1 MNMSSLRV
9 CMLLDRYLPVIGG
22 TELQAS
28 RLATA
33 LQARGHSIN
42 IVTRRLTVDLPAKE
56 TVNGIQVH
64 RLSPVGLS
72 HFANVVIIGRVF
84 LYLVSQRQNY
94 DLIHVHGVGPLGLAA
109 LLATKL
115 THKPVLIK
123 VAAYG
128 NLSRIDHAGI
138 VPNRYTRFVRRIL
151 LPPWLWNWWLHQA
164 SAIVVLGRETVNEA
178 LGLGLGD
185 RTVHIPNGVDT
196 SRFSPLPLPERVAL
210 RHRLGIADDERI
222 LLFTGRLV
230 RGKGLDTIVEAL
242 PELVKKMPHIRL
254 WLAGSGALQ
263 SDNVTEELQQAI
275 VQLGLTDKVQFLG
288 AVSQVE
294 QYLQAADLFIFPS
307 RKEGMPN
314 ALLEAMACGL
324 PVIASDIDGV
334 RDVAEDE
341 IIRFFPVGDSN
352 TLAKV
357 ILDAVSAPEATV
369 VAAERARQHVETAFS
384 LSSVARE
391 YEAVYHALISNENVR
406 SVQNTEHRSRQRQP

>member
-1 MNMSSLRV
+1 MTNLRV
-9 CMLLDRYLPVIGG
+9 FMLLDRYLPVIGG

-42 IVTRRLTVDLPAKE
+42 IVTRRLATDLPIEE
-56 TVNGIQVH
+56 TLNGIQVH

-72 HFANVVIIGRVF
+72 HFANAVIVVRVF
-84 LYLVSQRQNY
+84 LYLISQRHNY

-138 VPNRYTRFVRRIL
+138 SPNRYTRFVRRIL
-151 LPPWLWNWWLHQA
+151 LPTSLWNWWLHQT
-164 SAIVVLGRETVNEA
+164 SAIVVLGRETLNEA
-178 LGLGLGD
+178 VALGLGD

-196 SRFSPLPLPERVAL
+196 SQFRPLPLPERMAL
-210 RHRLGIADDERI
+210 RHMLGIADNERI

-230 RGKGLDTIVEAL
+230 RGKRLDTIVEAL
-242 PELVKKMPHIRL
+242 PELVEKLPHARL

-263 SDNVTEELQQAI
+263 SDDVTEELQQAI
-275 VQLGLTDKVQFLG
+275 IQLGLTDKVQFLG
-288 AVSQVE
+288 AVIQVE

-307 RKEGMPN
+307 QKEGMPN

-324 PVIASDIDGV
+324 PVIASDIDAV
-334 RDVAEDE
+334 RDVADDE
-341 IIRFFPVGDSN
+341 LIRFFPVGDSD
-352 TLAKV
+352 TLAKA
-357 ILDAVSAPEATV
+357 IISTISAPKATQ
-369 VAAERARQHVETAFS
+369 VAAERARKHVETTFS
-384 LSSVARE
+384 LSSVASK
-391 YEAVYHALISNENVR
+391 YEAVYQVLISNENVR
-406 SVQNTEHRSRQRQP
+406 TIQNTEHDQCSANCE